1 VIVIRLFLF
10 AFFSVLLGASL
21 LNVLPMQHWLLE
33 LNRNF
38 GSYYLVI
45 HCILIP
51 VGIWLSIHSA
61 RVHEI
66 WLLVS
71 VNILLFIYY
80 AFPLFP
86 LLFHYSVPE
95 GDLSCDRG
103 ETVLFL
109 QVESEAAV
117 RESRALIERF
127 RPSILFLV
135 ADAGQSHE
143 SAIELLAGYQFKE
156 QALGPHG
163 SSLHIA
169 SLHRLGPVLLSN
181 LGEDLPGALMV
192 ELPGVRVPRAA
203 LGLVVGVDP
212 LSDEGLERNIRTMRR
227 SSAALRSLELPA
239 LVAVSLRM
247 TPHSKLYR
255 VFKEDSLLRDL
266 FSGKGLVR
274 TWSGRSEL
282 IRFHYDQL
290 FVQGSVLHA
299 DVSTIPLAEF
309 DHVPILSALRF
320 CR

>member
-80 AFPLFP
+80 AFPLLP

-127 RPSILFLV
+127 SPSILFLV

-143 SAIELLAGYQFKE
+143 SALQLLAGYQFKE
-156 QALGPHG
+156 QSLGPNG

-169 SLHRLGPVLLSN
+169 SQHRLGPVLLSD

>member
-1 VIVIRLFLF
+1 MIVVRLFLF

-21 LNVLPMQHWLLE
+21 LNLIPIQHWLLE
-33 LNRNF
+33 LNHNF
-38 GSYYLVI
+38 GSYYLVL

-51 VGIWLSIHSA
+51 VGIWLSLNSEKA
-61 RVHEI
+61 HEI
-66 WLLVS
+66 WISIS

-80 AFPLFP
+80 AFPLVP

-109 QVESEAAV
+109 QVDSQAAV

-127 RPSILFLV
+127 HPSILFLL
-135 ADAGQSHE
+135 ADGGQSHE
-143 SAIELLAGYQFKE
+143 SAVQLIDGYQFKE
-156 QALGPHG
+156 SALGPNG

-169 SLHRLGPVLLSN
+169 SLHRLGPVLLRD
-181 LGEDLPGALMV
+181 LGEDLPGALIV
-192 ELPGVRVPRAA
+192 EFPGVRVPKAA
-203 LGLVVGVDP
+203 LGLVTGVDP
-212 LSDEGLERNIRTMRR
+212 LSAQALEQNIRTMRR
-227 SSAALRSLELPA
+227 SSAALRSLELPS
-239 LVAVSLRM
+239 LTAVSLRM

-255 VFKEDSLLRDL
+255 VFKEDSTLRDL

-299 DVSTIPLAEF
+299 DVSTIPLSEF
-309 DHVPILSALRF
+309 DHLPILSALRF